1 MLFALTTT
9 QWAQAQNVAKVG
21 STEYAT
27 IEEAVEAWGP
37 GKTLTLLADVQT
49 TSTVTVEVNATKGT
63 SNWILQLGNYTWTAN
78 GCNAFKLYA
87 AGGTVMNQNYGLKI
101 YANESGGIKAS
112 GKYCIECS
120 YDNSTAGYRPRLE
133 IHGGTYEGSY
143 IVYYNILTWNRTS
156 VSNGP
161 STHFFKSDDG
171 TEPVFNGNFALA
183 KCPITIYAGYFNGT
197 SFNTYPVSSTANTN
211 LYGGHFKT
219 ISAFPS
225 ASNNKGIIFG
235 NYKVFV
241 KSDASIDVINGAPA
255 VYEAKATKTLLLS
268 TNQSVNYSDYVFYEK
283 ANDAI
288 NKYSYSTIEIILSEG
303 VTATQN
309 KSFRSGTLTIDATAE
324 NSEYTG
330 NVTLTSTSAKLIIKF
345 PEGKGHYGVTAS
357 TGQLHVEESVA
368 DGIVTRTY
376 SVKNVSD
383 PEAKVGDTGYSTVYD
398 AFYAIDG
405 TTDNKTIVL
414 QKDVTN
420 AGIVTNGTAVNATG
434 KTVATFDL
442 NGKSIGI
449 GSVAAGNNADYTL
462 TIIDSSEDKTGT
474 VTNSD
479 ASLLILALTGIN
491 DYSGTYT
498 LKIQAGTWHFDPSNV
513 TIKGEIHNLVDEG
526 YVAHDN
532 GNGTWTVGELPS
544 VAKIGNVKYA
554 TLQQAVDAAQQMG
567 GAQTINIIDDIT
579 GETVTIQE
587 VANSHITIDGQ
598 KDASS
603 NYTLDAIIVVD
614 GLRSNGGSNTNGASV
629 TLQNIDFVN
638 GDYVTAQNTAVIQP
652 SHYPHHLTIQ
662 DCKYTGKD
670 TDASRNNWFVNI
682 VDGPLYGTTIK
693 NVTVEHSRLLQGNLG
708 LDAVFENI
716 NATNDI
722 YAGFNIKTEGTVL
735 IKDCQVTTAKYA
747 FRDYKEAYTGTITFE
762 SNTFVSTSEESDEGA
777 IVNRGGAVGTAK
789 INVVSGTYTGHVRVL
804 NNKEGVLAISGG
816 YFSEEFPQEYIAAD
830 LVAKGKIC
838 APASDMTGYF
848 TVGDPSYVAKI
859 GDVKYLT
866 LEAAVAAATE
876 GQQIDIL
883 KDFEL
888 TTVTTSP
895 NNKYNVNINKSVTIN
910 GNGYTITSS
919 EGKRALVLTGEGNEI
934 TIKDLTIVNNKAD
947 WVLGITNNLTCTLD
961 NTTIDANNFA
971 GKYNQPLTIGSI
983 AESGRVTL
991 NVTNGSVIK
1000 TNDAGTAHYDIILWH
1015 PADITVTDSK
1025 LIGWANVYV
1034 KPDAAG
1040 STINI
1045 EGSELKS
1052 QGLSGSSN
1060 SFAMITTESG
1070 QNTIVIKDTKI
1081 TSSAVEGTYQS
1092 MFNING
1098 QYNVL
1103 KVLGSTT
1110 YETNDTQWGA
1120 VTFNWFDQFNNNKV
1134 YFDETAK
1141 AAFEKYFDGS
1151 NCAVISDVKDQSVD
1165 LYPVNYS
1172 PEVMYYW
1179 PTADNNYSGTY
1190 CAFNQPF
1197 EEGWLVDGEFIELQ
1211 KDITLT
1217 KNIIWQE
1224 TAGSFN
1230 LHLGNYSITKGE
1242 YTLALNPEVTV
1253 LTDKQT
1259 DIFSSADAGY
1269 KVVET
1274 AAEEGADYKYAYS
1287 LEEIKSAPLL
1297 VFHDS
1302 GTYEEAINVM
1312 MVSRLTGATI
1322 KYQINDGS
1330 ATTYSGPVAISSTS
1344 TLKAWL
1350 EVGSGQQIGDVI
1362 TRTYTI
1368 VSPAAGPSVE
1378 GYYTIKN
1385 NGNSKNV
1392 NVAGRKTVT
1401 FVSDDDA
1408 QTAAGTV
1415 IKVKATNGKVEVLRS
1430 QGVDLPGYANR
1441 AMKYVP
1447 EMVKLVVDKL
1457 HADGSGEILGEN
1469 GLDAI
1474 MQKFN
1479 ESFDYNLYMEG
1490 DASGYRLYG
1499 RTPSMK
1505 PVVDFYAENK
1515 SNVDAK
1521 LPQLEDFINSAIEKV
1536 KTKLNGRGASILK
1549 PFSVHTIWQNMGGTL
1564 IEPTDAASTAQFYE
1578 EVLASEA
1585 NVWSFAYETAMY
1597 YYEPL
1602 MASPSFQELAGQIG
1616 DYSKYLDK
1624 LPQIRP
1630 NFKYYI
1636 VANGNKVDY
1645 ISEGNENIVNDD
1657 ASTKWTLNER
1667 TQFNVQFDETKVK
1680 NLGTEYYTT
1689 LYTDFGYKLPEGVK
1703 AYKVSAIDN
1712 EGYAT
1717 LEEVEGPIAAQTPI
1731 MLMTYDK
1738 NNLKPALTIA
1748 DGGAAVEGNLLVGPD
1763 YLINEYEIKTK
1774 QVESLFN
1781 MVKDVLGENF
1791 YNNYLGDYE
1800 HLMMLNA
1807 GTVGN
1812 KYFFGMTVDG
1822 TLSDAYKAKTG
1833 SEMEESIIRVLGMG
1847 DYKLGYGG
1855 NKLGFFSSWDN
1866 IKANTAFLIHD
1877 SDPVKLIKMAD
1888 VTRDGKINTDDVM
1901 ATVKIIG
1908 SMDNVVPYK
1917 YDHDAADVKEVYNT
1931 INTNDV
1937 MGIVGIIGGQGNQQ
1951 QNP

>member
-1 MLFALTTT
+1 MPLQIYNNYLRNCYFHSLFWGWETLVTITVADGVTGAYVQHTSGGSICSIPNGCTFKNLDMRFGNVDYHGFHHAGPITMKNCTLSGKLFSYGDMTFDHCNFVQDNSDYHMWCYSGNVTYNNCTFTNNKTGKFLNIYRESGIHYTVTVNNCKFINNSGTANKAALNVKETSGSNLLDYEVIINGGTT
-9 QWAQAQNVAKVG
+9 QGAFPAASSSDALVVLNN
-21 STEYAT
+21 
-27 IEEAVEAWGP
+27 
-37 GKTLTLLADVQT
+37 LVQVDDRT
-49 TSTVTVEVNATKGT
+49 TSTNITVTQDGVVVYPVPAVTVAQIADVKYET
-63 SNWILQLGNYTWTAN
+63 LQ
-78 GCNAFKLYA
+78 
-87 AGGTVMNQNYGLKI
+87 
-101 YANESGGIKAS
+101 
-112 GKYCIECS
+112 
-120 YDNSTAGYRPRLE
+120 
-133 IHGGTYEGSY
+133 
-143 IVYYNILTWNRTS
+143 
-156 VSNGP
+156 
-161 STHFFKSDDG
+161 
-171 TEPVFNGNFALA
+171 
-183 KCPITIYAGYFNGT
+183 
-197 SFNTYPVSSTANTN
+197 
-211 LYGGHFKT
+211 
-219 ISAFPS
+219 SA
-225 ASNNKGIIFG
+225 
-235 NYKVFV
+235 
-241 KSDASIDVINGAPA
+241 
-255 VYEAKATKTLLLS
+255 
-268 TNQSVNYSDYVFYEK
+268 
-283 ANDAI
+283 
-288 NKYSYSTIEIILSEG
+288 
-303 VTATQN
+303 
-309 KSFRSGTLTIDATAE
+309 IDAAY
-324 NSEYTG
+324 SSMTG
-330 NVTLTSTSAKLIIKF
+330 DVQIMLLDDI
-345 PEGKGHYGVTAS
+345 
-357 TGQLHVEESVA
+357 
-368 DGIVTRTY
+368 
-376 SVKNVSD
+376 
-383 PEAKVGDTGYSTVYD
+383 TGYSIVRQKAGLNLT
-398 AFYAIDG
+398 ING
-405 TTDNKTIVL
+405 DNKTI
-414 QKDVTN
+414 
-420 AGIVTNGTAVNATG
+420 NGQIIIDGDNR
-434 KTVATFDL
+434 
-442 NGKSIGI
+442 
-449 GSVAAGNNADYTL
+449 ADGTETL
-462 TIIDSSEDKTGT
+462 TIKNVKFEDDKTNFVSGT
-474 VTNSD
+474 DAFILVPNLKETDKPYTRSANNYAHNITVVDCSFTSTTTEKFKVVGFKSTSGGGNCYNLMMQNVSGDNLHSFAQLQSSVNASFDNCTATQTGSFIGFNGGNGDYTISNCTFESD
-479 ASLLILALTGIN
+479 SEKTDGYAVREKSSSTVNLTLTGNNFKASESIVLGSNGTIN
-491 DYSGTYT
+491 VQSGTYLGKINKTAGNLYIWEGTTYSYFVDNYLDPEHAAGCIFDANTEDLSNITYTVRKGEYVALIEESGIKATT
-498 LKIQAGTWHFDPSNV
+498 LEKALDIAEAGQ
-513 TIKGEIHNLVDEG
+513 TIKLLKDVSKGLV
-526 YVAHDN
+526 N
-532 GNGTWTVGELPS
+532 NKLSP
-544 VAKIGNVKYA
+544 
-554 TLQQAVDAAQQMG
+554 
-567 GAQTINIIDDIT
+567 NIIRK
-579 GETVTIQE
+579 
-587 VANSHITIDGQ
+587 SITIDGDNHTIANTWYYVFAIEGDGIVNIKNAILSAEKSRCLQ
-598 KDASS
+598 VSYNNAFTG
-603 NYTLDAIIVVD
+603 TLNVDNCTIISESAAFQIVND
-614 GLRSNGGSNTNGASV
+614 G
-629 TLQNIDFVN
+629 IKVN
-638 GDYVTAQNTAVIQP
+638 VNN
-652 SHYPHHLTIQ
+652 STIQ
-662 DCKYTGKD
+662 RVTDTSDESVAFQISKNNIIITVTGCTISGYDDIFRCD
-670 TDASRNNWFVNI
+670 TGGNRKNNEFHMSDSKI
-682 VDGPLYGTTIK
+682 VDGTYVIRLRENPQSNKVYLDNVEIGAQYLATIEQPISSSIYNTIVVTGST
-693 NVTVEHSRLLQGNLG
+693 NVPASGVIIPDETQIEKIKLLMDETVANAYDGK
-708 LDAVFENI
+708 FEN
-716 NATNDI
+716 
-722 YAGFNIKTEGTVL
+722 YKV
-735 IKDCQVTTAKYA
+735 VTT
-747 FRDYKEAYTGTITFE
+747 
-762 SNTFVSTSEESDEGA
+762 DEQPGW
-777 IVNRGGAVGTAK
+777 T
-789 INVVSGTYTGHVRVL
+789 
-804 NNKEGVLAISGG
+804 LA
-816 YFSEEFPQEYIAAD
+816 P
-830 LVAKGKIC
+830 K
-838 APASDMTGYF
+838 T
-848 TVGDPSYVAKI
+848 YVAQI
-859 GDVKYLT
+859 GDVKYET
-866 LEAAVAAATE
+866 LADAVAAATE

-1350 EVGSGQQIGDVI
+1350 EVGDGQQIGDVI

-1401 FVSDDDA
+1401 FVSDDA
-1408 QTAAGTV
+1408 AETAAGTV

-1564 IEPTDAASTAQFYE
+1564 IEPTDAATTTQFYE

-1667 TQFNVQFDETKVK
+1667 TQFNVEFDETNKVVDAS
-1680 NLGTEYYTT
+1680 GTKYYTT
-1689 LYTDFGYKLPEGVK
+1689 LYTDFAYTMPENAK
-1703 AYKVSAIDN
+1703 AYAVTSYNTKGIA
-1712 EGYAT
+1712 E
-1717 LEEVEGPIAAQTPI
+1717 LEEIDGVIPAQTPVL
-1731 MLMTYDK
+1731 LMTQD
-1738 NNLKPALTIA
+1738 
-1748 DGGAAVEGNLLVGPD
+1748 EGLEVSVDLSTETGSAPTKNLLKGNDWVV
-1763 YLINEYEIKTK
+1763 NEYKLQTAQLHDMFELIKEK
-1774 QVESLFN
+1774 
-1781 MVKDVLGENF
+1781 LGESF
-1791 YNNYLGDYE
+1791 YNNYLAKYE
-1800 HLMMLNA
+1800 HLLALNA
-1807 GTVGN
+1807 GTVNN
-1812 KYFFGMTVDG
+1812 KYFFG
-1822 TLSDAYKAKTG
+1822 LKAEYAEGVTNLRQLG
-1833 SEMEESIIRVLGMG
+1833 LEENELGNMA
-1847 DYKLGYGG
+1847 
-1855 NKLGFFSSWDN
+1855 LGFWEN
-1866 IKANTAFLIHD
+1866 YNALPANKAFLIEEQN
-1877 SDPVKLIKMAD
+1877 PVLIPLWPDVNCDGIINVAD
-1888 VTRDGKINTDDVM
+1888 VTALMEIVLDDDLYGPDWIYPYYNHSVCDINQD
-1901 ATVKIIG
+1901 
-1908 SMDNVVPYK
+1908 
-1917 YDHDAADVKEVYNT
+1917 
-1931 INTNDV
+1931 
-1937 MGIVGIIGGQGNQQ
+1937 GIINVTDVTELISIVLDLE
-1951 QNP
+1951 